1 MDKPRQSFRC
11 LHLYLELDNPSPLR
25 YQSTLISASNYS
37 DDVGVP
43 EPVESLPQLQVN
55 AQQTEQN
62 SSENAPRLLR
72 WIRALKRENK
82 TFKSEDSMRL
92 VTFLRKNQ
100 QRIGLMGPQEQV
112 IDLSEI
118 NRRYLKGGNPPF
130 LASMQ
135 AFIEAGPKALQ
146 VARKAEKYV
155 AAKSPDELKKLLQTG
170 ALLKPSQTK
179 LMSPIP
185 KPNKNVV
192 MLGVNYREHVDEGA
206 KARSLEIK
214 YPEWPVFF
222 TKPATSVIGHLGKVI
237 HHRATDRLD
246 WEVEL
251 AVIMGRRGR
260 DIPKDKAYDYVFG
273 YTVCLD
279 MTARDLQRKHG
290 QWFKGKSLDTFCP
303 IGPWIVHKSALPDPQ
318 QVRLIC
324 RVNGEV
330 MQDGN
335 TRDMIFDIPTTIE
348 SLSSGMTLEPGDII
362 STGTPSG
369 VGFARTPPVFLKPG
383 DKVEGEVEGVGTLR
397 VEIAEA

>member
-1 MDKPRQSFRC
+1 
-11 LHLYLELDNPSPLR
+11 
-25 YQSTLISASNYS
+25 
-37 DDVGVP
+37 
-43 EPVESLPQLQVN
+43 
-55 AQQTEQN
+55 
-62 SSENAPRLLR
+62 
-72 WIRALKRENK
+72 
-82 TFKSEDSMRL
+82 MRF
-92 VTFLRKNQ
+92 VTFSRKNQ
-100 QRIGLMGPQEQV
+100 QRVGLMGPQDQI
-112 IDLSEI
+112 IDLMEV
-118 NRRYLKGGNPPF
+118 NRRYLRGGNAPF

-135 AFIEAGPKALQ
+135 AFIEAGPRAIQ
-146 VARKAEKYV
+146 TARKVQKYV
-155 AAKSPDELKKLLQTG
+155 AGKGNEEARKLLQTG
-170 ALLKPSQTK
+170 ALLKAGQVK
-179 LMSPIP
+179 LVAPIP
-185 KPNKNVV
+185 WPKKNVV

-206 KARSLEIK
+206 KARAIELK

-237 HHRATDRLD
+237 HHPATERLD

-251 AVIMGRRGR
+251 AVVMGKKGR
-260 DIPKDKAYDYVFG
+260 DIPKEKAYDYVFG

-318 QVRLIC
+318 QVRLVC

-383 DKVEGEVEGVGTLR
+383 DKVEGEVEGIGTL
-397 VEIAEA
+397 EIIVAEP

>member
-1 MDKPRQSFRC
+1 
-11 LHLYLELDNPSPLR
+11 
-25 YQSTLISASNYS
+25 
-37 DDVGVP
+37 
-43 EPVESLPQLQVN
+43 
-55 AQQTEQN
+55 
-62 SSENAPRLLR
+62 
-72 WIRALKRENK
+72 
-82 TFKSEDSMRL
+82 MRL

-112 IDLSEI
+112 VDLAEI
-118 NRRYLKGGNPPF
+118 NRRYLRRGNSPF
-130 LASMQ
+130 LANMQ
-135 AFIEAGPKALQ
+135 AFIEAGTKAIQL
-146 VARKAEKYV
+146 ARTAEKYV
-155 AAKSPDELKKLLQTG
+155 AGKNPEELKKLVQAG
-170 ALLKPSQTK
+170 ALLKATQAK
-179 LMSPIP
+179 LLAPIP
-185 KPNKNVV
+185 VPRKNVV

-237 HHRATDRLD
+237 HHRATERLD

-251 AVIMGRRGR
+251 AVVIGKRGR
-260 DIPKDKAYDYVFG
+260 DIPKEKAYDYVFG

-290 QWFKGKSLDTFCP
+290 QWYKGKSLDTFCP
-303 IGPWIVHKSALPDPQ
+303 LGPWIMHKTALPDPQ

-383 DKVEGEVEGVGTLR
+383 DKVEGEVEGIGILQ
-397 VEIAEA
+397 VEITEP